1 MILPPAAMTAAP
13 ADGSGAVV
21 AVAVASPSFFAKLPI
36 SDQDQQ
42 AQGQRAVHLGWRRRQ
57 HVRVLRNGGGTAA
70 RPGLTHFL
78 AAKSARYASASS

>member
-1 MILPPAAMTAAP
+1 MSLPPAAMTVAP

-21 AVAVASPSFFAKLPI
+21 TVASPSFFAKLPI

-57 HVRVLRNGGGTAA
+57 RVQVLLNGGGTAA

>member
-1 MILPPAAMTAAP
+1 MTVAP
-13 ADGSGAVV
+13 ADGSGAV
-21 AVAVASPSFFAKLPI
+21 VAVASPSFFAKLPI

-57 HVRVLRNGGGTAA
+57 RVHVLLNGGGTAA
-70 RPGLTHFL
+70 RPGPTQCL

>member
-42 AQGQRAVHLGWRRRQ
+42 AQGQRAVHLDWRRRQ
-57 HVRVLRNGGGTAA
+57 RVHVLLNGGGTAA
-70 RPGLTHFL
+70 RLGPTQCL
-78 AAKSARYASASS
+78 AVKSTRYASASS